1 MESHGPEGAFKTS
14 PASIPMDS
22 TTDLTKD
29 RSLSTSKASRGRD
42 LFLRALV
49 ISAPL
54 IVFTSIVFLFSEY
67 RISPNPAVE
76 ASAANPLGLL
86 TSNFV
91 YDGSI
96 NVENIVLSSVFLLV
110 VCLYYPRELRIFMV
124 YFVPI
129 IAVVAG
135 GLAEFTAISSPYV
148 SLHVCAQSCSFY
160 GMSAV
165 ASAMVGFTVAS
176 FFVCFG
182 LIVVQRTTGKPTIR
196 RSDTFPDR
204 TGLRGQAIL
213 VSAFVVYVV
222 LLLFFSGVIAL
233 PSPPSGHQSPGG
245 SSSPPPAIFTQTAP
259 VALVHTA
266 SIAYGFLLCL
276 ATFAL
281 VNRRYHI
288 FVSPARRNQD

>member
-1 MESHGPEGAFKTS
+1 M
-14 PASIPMDS
+14 
-22 TTDLTKD
+22 
-29 RSLSTSKASRGRD
+29 STSKEPRGRD
-42 LFLRALV
+42 LVLHAAV

-54 IVFTSIVFLFSEY
+54 IFFTSIVFLFSEY

-129 IAVVAG
+129 VAVAAG
-135 GLAEFTAISSPYV
+135 GLAELTAISSPYV
-148 SLHVCAQSCSFY
+148 SIHVCAQSCSFY

-176 FFVCFG
+176 FFICFG
-182 LIVVQRTTGKPTIR
+182 LIVVQRTTGRPVIR
-196 RSDTFPDR
+196 KSDIFTER

-222 LLLFFSGVIAL
+222 LLLFFSGAIAL
-233 PSPPSGHQSPGG
+233 PSAPSGHQSPGG
-245 SSSPPPAIFTQTAP
+245 SSPPPAIFTQTAP

-266 SIAYGFLLCL
+266 SITYGFLLCL

-281 VNRRYHI
+281 VNRRYHV
-288 FVSPARRNQD
+288 FVSPAGQDRV

>member
-1 MESHGPEGAFKTS
+1 
-14 PASIPMDS
+14 MDNAA
-22 TTDLTKD
+22 DLTKNTP
-29 RSLSTSKASRGRD
+29 SSTLKAPRGRD
-42 LFLRALV
+42 LIVHAVV

-54 IVFTSIVFLFSEY
+54 IAFTSIVFWFSQY

-124 YFVPI
+124 YFLPI
-129 IAVVAG
+129 IAVAAG
-135 GLAEFTAISSPYV
+135 GLAELTAISSPYV
-148 SLHVCAQSCSFY
+148 SLPVCAQSCSFY

-182 LIVVQRTTGKPTIR
+182 LIIVQQTTGKLAIR
-196 RSDTFPDR
+196 RSDIFPDR
-204 TGLRGQAIL
+204 AGLRGQAIL
-213 VSAFVVYVV
+213 VSAFAVYVV
-222 LLLFFSGVIAL
+222 LLLFFSGVISL
-233 PSPPSGHQSPGG
+233 PNPPSGNQSPGG
-245 SSSPPPAIFTQTAP
+245 SSPPPAIFTQTAP

-281 VNRRYHI
+281 VNRRYHV
-288 FVSPARRNQD
+288 FVSPPRQNQD